1 MKETITC
8 CLDRKLKNG
17 YLVDRCYRL
26 LTLASECM
34 YLLIAFPI
42 IAVIT
47 LLSFLLA
54 RINESVMQKI
64 AAGLLF
70 LLKSF
75 VVLGLLLLAFLFVV
89 LTNWG

>member
-1 MKETITC
+1 
-8 CLDRKLKNG
+8 
-17 YLVDRCYRL
+17 
-26 LTLASECM
+26 M

>member
-1 MKETITC
+1 MYKC
-8 CLDRKLKNG
+8 
-17 YLVDRCYRL
+17 RCYRI
-26 LTLASECM
+26 LTLPSECM

-70 LLKSF
+70 LLKLF
-75 VVLGLLLLAFLFVV
+75 VVICLLLLVFLFVMWN
-89 LTNWG
+89 NWG